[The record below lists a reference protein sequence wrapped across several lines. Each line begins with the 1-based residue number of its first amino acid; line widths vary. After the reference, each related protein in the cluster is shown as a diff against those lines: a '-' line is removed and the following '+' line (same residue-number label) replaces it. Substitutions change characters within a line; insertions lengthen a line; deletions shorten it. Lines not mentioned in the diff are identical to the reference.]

1 MYDTIL
7 IGVAALLNLIL
18 AYVGLYVAVRPVE
31 QEKRKR
37 PILIGCFAV
46 SALAL
51 IVAVYLA
58 ARGIEAQT
66 KLQGTVE
73 HVDTGVGKVLGIV
86 SSVQETV
93 VALPP
98 GNSAP
103 PATKPKPQTAKPPLQ
118 NGFLQFKQFQYVTGD
133 EFFTVGKPLRLNIY
147 YINKGTAPVQNA
159 YITGALALATR
170 DGNSQ
175 QAMDTAVLKSLE
187 PLARAQTDRGS
198 ALGVDNLLWT
208 TPSLPEDLTQQ
219 MVDEIM
225 QGKLVLYAVSYAR
238 WTDSYGKPNDV
249 LECVWLNPPL
259 NEHPE
264 LGKLV
269 WQECTR

>member
-51 IVAVYLA
+51 FVAVYLA
-58 ARGIEAQT
+58 ARATESQT

-73 HVDTGVGKVLGIV
+73 HVDTGVGKILGIV
-86 SSVQETV
+86 SFGQETGMT
-93 VALPP
+93 LPP

-103 PATKPKPQTAKPPLQ
+103 AAKPKPHPPKPPLQ

-133 EFFTVGKPLRLNIY
+133 EFFTIGKPLQLNAY

-159 YITGALALATR
+159 YVTAALGLATR
-170 DGNSQ
+170 NGNSQ
-175 QAMDTAVLKSLE
+175 QAMDAAILKSLE
-187 PLARAQTDRGS
+187 PVARAQTDRGS
-198 ALGVDNLLWT
+198 ALGVDSLLWT
-208 TPSLPEDLTQQ
+208 TPSLPVNLDQQ
-219 MVDEIM
+219 MVDQIM

-238 WTDSYGKPNDV
+238 WTDSFGKPNDV
-249 LECVWLNPPL
+249 LDCVWLNPPS

-264 LGKLV
+264 LGTLV